1 MKKFKMMMVAVV
13 FALACGSVS
22 ASEFDWSKCWCT
34 FGGGIEQGDVLLS
47 VGVAPFSLLG
57 FRSGDGYT
65 YWAVPY
71 SEVNLEVATY
81 VGKLPFTFGGYAGLF
96 MDGVD
101 YTDAHLKDWFDINLY
116 TGAEALYHISLPPSE
131 LDVYAGARA
140 GVVIYFGDTTGV
152 DFSWGVVALGARYF
166 FSKSFGVNLEIG
178 YPNWVKA
185 GVTFKF

>member
-1 MKKFKMMMVAVV
+1 MKKFKIMIAAVV
-13 FALACGSVS
+13 LALACGSVS

-81 VGKLPFTFGGYAGLF
+81 VGKLPFTFGGYAGF
-96 MDGVD
+96 SMNGFD
-101 YTDAHLKDWFDINLY
+101 YADPNVKDSSNFHVC
-116 TGAEALYHISLPPSE
+116 TGAEAFYHISLPPSG

-140 GVVIYFGDTTGV
+140 GVVIYFGDTTVVGPNW
-152 DFSWGVVALGARYF
+152 DVVALGARYF

-178 YPNWVKA
+178 YPNYVKA

>member
-1 MKKFKMMMVAVV
+1 MKKFKIMIAAVV
-13 FALACGSVS
+13 LALACGSVS

-57 FRSGDGYT
+57 IQSGNGYT
-65 YWAVPY
+65 QWGIPY
-71 SEVNLEVATY
+71 SEVNLDFATY
-81 VGKLPFTFGGYAGLF
+81 VGKLPFTFGGYAGF
-96 MDGVD
+96 YMNGVD
-101 YTDAHLKDWFDINLY
+101 YADPNVKDYFNFRVY
-116 TGAEALYHISLPPSE
+116 TGAEALYHISLPPSG

-140 GVVIYFGDTTGV
+140 GVVILLGNTSGV
-152 DFSWGVVALGARYF
+152 GFDWGVVALGARYF